1 MSIPTLLLYRPCHTA
16 VMSDV
21 VYMVRARTEAACKRE
36 LARICER
43 MDAEVATDPTDA
55 AGRHWVARAVPR
67 TTKAPTEDDRGPA
80 VSS

>member
-1 MSIPTLLLYRPCHTA
+1 
-16 VMSDV
+16 MSDV

-67 TTKAPTEDDRGPA
+67 KTKAFAVTGGESERPA
-80 VSS
+80 SSEEKSG